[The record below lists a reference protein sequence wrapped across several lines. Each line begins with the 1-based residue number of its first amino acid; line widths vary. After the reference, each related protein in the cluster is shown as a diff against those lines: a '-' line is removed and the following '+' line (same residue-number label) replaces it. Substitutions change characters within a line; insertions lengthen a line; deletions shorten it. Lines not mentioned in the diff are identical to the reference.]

1 MIPRGAA
8 IAGAVTL
15 LCACTHY
22 NTLYN
27 AERVYRSAERDRL
40 AGRDSLA
47 LEQYEEVVRKTS
59 DAYRHRPDDERAA
72 AILFQLGRAQLRAG
86 DPHAAAA
93 ALERAAELAS
103 EPGLRPEA
111 LVYLA
116 VAQARAGDPAG
127 AALRLDEALE
137 AGVSGQAL
145 AEARLLRG
153 SLELAQGPSDSG
165 WTDLEAAGGQP
176 GVRIEA
182 GLGRLRLSVRHGER
196 ERAREALAALMAER
210 SAGERLDTIVALVAE
225 AEAKWGPLEAAR
237 LFAAVDS
244 ARWEQPQ
251 RGRAHLEYAKLL
263 HASGD
268 SAGARERAERVASGR
283 GEAAAEAR
291 LLLARWRLGSAR
303 DLGTATSVRAL
314 LLPASHDMRV
324 DSVLGALDELER
336 YASQGLDV
344 PLGWFAAA
352 EVARDRLGA
361 PVLAR
366 GFFLAYA
373 DIDPSSAWAP
383 KALLAALAV
392 SPDEPDRDWLR
403 GRLEAHG
410 GSPYVLAARG
420 GEPAELEALEE
431 ELRVRLQE
439 MTGR

>member
-1 MIPRGAA
+1 VILRGAA
-8 IAGAVTL
+8 VAAAVTL
-15 LCACTHY
+15 LCTCTHY

-27 AERVYRSAERDRL
+27 AERAYLSAERDRV

-47 LEQYEEVVRKTS
+47 LAQYLDVVRKTS
-59 DAYRHRPDDERAA
+59 DAYRSRPDDDRVA
-72 AILFQLGRAQLRAG
+72 AILFLLGRAQLRAG
-86 DPHAAAA
+86 DARAAAA
-93 ALERAAELAS
+93 ALERAADLAT
-103 EPGLRPEA
+103 EPGLRPEV

-116 VAQARAGDPAG
+116 VAQARVGDLAG
-127 AALRLDEALE
+127 AAARLDEALGARV
-137 AGVSGQAL
+137 AGEAL

-153 SLELAQGPSDSG
+153 TLELARGPSESG
-165 WTDLEAAGGQP
+165 WKDLAAAGAQP

-182 GLGRLRLSVRHGER
+182 GLGRLHLSIRHGER
-196 ERAREALAALMAER
+196 ERAREALSALMAER
-210 SAGERLDTIVALVAE
+210 AAGERLDTIMALMRDAV
-225 AEAKWGPLEAAR
+225 AKWGPAGA
-237 LFAAVDS
+237 AAVFGAADS

-251 RGRAHLEYAKLL
+251 RGRARLEYAELL
-263 HASGD
+263 HAAGD
-268 SAGARERAERVASGR
+268 SAGARVRAERVASGR

-314 LLPASHDMRV
+314 LLPASNDMRV
-324 DSVLGALDELER
+324 DSVLGALDALER
-336 YASQGLDV
+336 FASQGLDA

-361 PVLAR
+361 PMLAR
-366 GFFLAYA
+366 GLFLAYA

-383 KALLAALAV
+383 KALLAALDV

-420 GEPAELEALEE
+420 GGPAELEALEE

-439 MTGR
+439 TTVR